1 MSNDL
6 TRLSQMEIKTGE
18 HLHKAMQNEADD
30 LPWRTEATYPF
41 FEKFVSLE
49 GRFCKASKFS
59 SVDFE

>member
-1 MSNDL
+1 
-6 TRLSQMEIKTGE
+6 MEIKTGV

-30 LPWRTEATYPF
+30 LPWRTEAYPF